1 MTVRISQ
8 NSLVLASLGVLAVMI
23 APSCPAHGRAPR
35 NHRDPTVLR
44 AVTIDAKNRDRYIHI
59 LPTGRRLDPV
69 GTINGTPDFPT
80 AVVPFGHG
88 VAVLANGATPS
99 QTIGLYRSDLRRYA
113 LLAVYRGK
121 APGKPTTSALPDGL
135 GISETPRHPAAAG
148 VAYRPKATAAQL
160 AADARRSLRAEAGHP
175 PSATTIIGH
184 NDLFQG
190 LAAGPDG
197 TLYATGGVSDTVLA
211 MRRIHGRLQVV
222 RRYTLHGQPFS
233 AHQYPYQY
241 QGNQDAPRLFYPDSV
256 AVGPSDRHLY
266 VAGLLSNS
274 LARIDIASG
283 HAQYVPAGSY
293 PFAVALADDGRRLV
307 VSDWGGSGVT
317 VIDRAS
323 FHVLG
328 AVATG
333 PREGAGSADAGVHP
347 TALAAIPGTPNILVA
362 NANVDQIVEIDTR
375 SLKMVRM
382 LNDQPY
388 PDAPP
393 GSYADGLA
401 IDDGRLFVANAGNN
415 DLAVFDLATG
425 QPLGLIPTGWYPS
438 ALTIHDN
445 TLYVVAAKGLGS
457 GPDIHYQW
465 VGDMMA
471 GLVQKIPLAD
481 LSAKLAH
488 WTVMSLKDDGFSHAQ
503 RAARHA
509 HDVRTAAW
517 LHRHIRYVVFILREN
532 KTFDE
537 DFGAYRAAGHWADPH
552 LDLYGPRELPNLYH
566 LAATSTLFVDFLA
579 DGEVTAQGHQW
590 TTGASDSDFVQ
601 RTWPEYY
608 SQRGLIGN
616 PGWTQPLTPGR
627 PDTHNPYAIYAN
639 LSALG
644 HWSNPWISYPGRLYL
659 FNDLLEHHVSFE
671 DFGEFVSRSKVGA
684 ISAAMRRHLAT
695 DFPGWDRMILDTAR
709 ARLAINWLKGHPGRQ
724 FPRFVYIWLPN
735 DHTAGRKPCY
745 YSPDYYV
752 ANNDR
757 GTGELIHYLSTTAQ
771 WKHMVVFLTEDDAQP
786 GADHIDAHRTFA
798 LAVGPWVKRDHLETT
813 AYSQV
818 NIVKTIETIL
828 GLPPLSQWDANAA
841 VLSGLWADHPDF
853 APVPVAPMKVPVT
866 FNAGTCPDR
875 TLLRREAGAA
885 GHALTPRW
893 LKAHTD
899 THGASLAPPDV
910 AQSYTA
916 TSLLKVPGPEQMRQ
930 EWIAAKGRR
939 AYERVMAYLR
949 AYAEAHHSPLG
960 HYIAN
965 DGG

>member
-1 MTVRISQ
+1 MTVRILR
-8 NSLVLASLGVLAVMI
+8 NPLVLASLAALAVMI
-23 APSCPAHGRAPR
+23 TLSYPAHGHAPR
-35 NHRDPTVLR
+35 RRRGPTVLH
-44 AVTIDAKNRDRYIHI
+44 AVTIDARNRDLYTHI

-69 GTINGTPDFPT
+69 GMINGTPDFPT
-80 AVVPFGHG
+80 AVVPFAHG

-99 QTIGLYRSDLRRYA
+99 QTIGLYGSDLGRYA

-121 APGKPTTSALPDGL
+121 APGKPTTSALPNGL

-148 VAYRPKATAAQL
+148 VAYRPKASAAQL
-160 AADARRSLRAEAGHP
+160 AACARRTLRAQAGHA
-175 PSATTIIGH
+175 SRATTIIGH
-184 NDLFQG
+184 GDLFQG
-190 LAAGPDG
+190 LAAGPDD
-197 TLYATGGVSDTVLA
+197 TLYAAGGVSDTVMAL
-211 MRRIHGRLQVV
+211 RRTHGRLQLV
-222 RRYTLHGQPFS
+222 RRYTLRWQPFP

-241 QGNQDAPRLFYPDSV
+241 QGNRDGAHLFYPDSV
-256 AVGPSDRHLY
+256 VVGPAGRHLY

-283 HAQYVPAGSY
+283 HTRYAPAGSY
-293 PFAVALADDGRRLV
+293 PFAVTLADGGRRLV
-307 VSDWGGSGVT
+307 VSDWGGNGVT
-317 VIDRAS
+317 VIDRAA
-323 FHVLG
+323 FRVLG
-328 AVATG
+328 QIATG
-333 PREGAGSADAGVHP
+333 PKERADRTGAGVHP
-347 TALAAIPGTPNILVA
+347 TALAAVPGTPDVLA
-362 NANVDQIVEIDTR
+362 ADANVDRIVEIDTR
-375 SLKMVRM
+375 TLNTVRI
-382 LNDQPY
+382 LADQPY

-393 GSYADGLA
+393 GSYPDGLA
-401 IDDGRLFVANAGNN
+401 VDDGRLFVANAGNN
-415 DLAVFDLATG
+415 DVAVFDLATG

-438 ALTIHDN
+438 ALTTHGN
-445 TLYVVAAKGLGS
+445 TLYVVATKGLGS

-465 VGDMMA
+465 VGDLMT

-481 LSAKLAH
+481 LPAKLAR
-488 WTVMSLKDDGFSHAQ
+488 WTAMSLQNDGLSRAQ

-509 HDVRTAAW
+509 RNVRTAAR
-517 LHRHIRYVVFILREN
+517 LRRHIHYVVFILREN

-537 DFGAYRAAGHWADPH
+537 DFGQYRAAGHWADPH

-566 LAATSTLFVDFLA
+566 LAATGTLFVDFLA

-616 PGWTQPLTPGR
+616 PGWTQSLTPGR
-627 PDTHNPYAIYAN
+627 PGAHNPYAIYAN

-671 DFGEFVSRSKVGA
+671 DFGEFVSRSKIGA
-684 ISAAMRRHLAT
+684 ISADMRRHLAT

-709 ARLAINWLKGHPGRQ
+709 AQLAINWLQGHPGRL
-724 FPRFVYIWLPN
+724 FPRFLYIWLPD
-735 DHTAGRKPCY
+735 DHTAGREPCY

-757 GTGELIHYLSTTAQ
+757 GTAELIHYLSTTAQ
-771 WKHMVVFLTEDDAQP
+771 WKHMVVFLTEDDAQS

-798 LAVGPWVKRDHLETT
+798 LAAGPWVKRDHLETT

-818 NIVKTIETIL
+818 NIVKTIEAIL

-875 TLLRREAGAA
+875 TLLRREAGAT
-885 GHALTPRW
+885 GHTLTARW
-893 LKAHTD
+893 LKTHTN
-899 THGASLAPPDV
+899 THGASLAPPD
-910 AQSYTA
+910 AARSYTT

-939 AYERVMAYLR
+939 AYERVMGYLR
-949 AYAEAHHSPLG
+949 HYARAHHSPLG
-960 HYIAN
+960 HYIAS